1 MLKKVIIPGS
11 GVLPAISAM
20 LVPKTAAP
28 AAPAAPRAAPAAKP
42 RVRAAAPV
50 SMPVLAKVNPIFFVI
65 SIF

>member
-1 MLKKVIIPGS
+1 VIIPGS

-20 LVPKTAAP
+20 LVPKTRPAAAP

-42 RVRAAAPV
+42 RARAAAPV
-50 SMPVLAKVNPIFFVI
+50 AKPALAKVNHPLSII